1 MSKTIGVIGL
11 GIMGGAMSRNLVKAG
26 FTVVGYDI
34 VPAACEKAKAGGVEI
49 AASAVEVARRAPV
62 IMTSLAVTKAVYAT
76 AEAIAAAKLEK
87 RVIIE
92 ASTLQL
98 EDKLAAGEILSA
110 AGHTV
115 LDCPMLGTG
124 PHAENREL
132 VVYAS
137 GDTATLT
144 GLEPVFTAIGRKL
157 FDMGDYGNG
166 SRMKLVTNHLVAI
179 YNVASAEA
187 MVLGMKAGLDPHR
200 IVEVI
205 SAGMSGRVF
214 EFRAPMVAKDHYEPP
229 TMKIDVWQKDMAA
242 IGALGQSVGAPLPVF
257 NSTRAI
263 YDAAQA
269 AGQGSM
275 DVISTARVLE
285 RMAGFVRRP
294 PPKA

>member
-1 MSKTIGVIGL
+1 MIETIGVIGL
-11 GIMGGAMSRNLVKAG
+11 GIMGGAMARNLVKAG
-26 FTVVGYDI
+26 FSVVGYD
-34 VPAACEKAKAGGVEI
+34 VDATACDRAAKGSI
-49 AASAVEVARRAPV
+49 AIASSASEVAARAQT

-76 AEAIAAAKLEK
+76 AEVLAFAGVEK
-87 RVIIE
+87 RTIIE

-98 EDKLAAGEILSA
+98 EDKLAVGEILGK

-115 LDCPMLGTG
+115 LDCPMLGSG

-132 VVYAS
+132 IVYAS
-137 GDTATLT
+137 GDSATLKR
-144 GLEPVFTAIGRKL
+144 LDPVFAAIGRKV
-157 FDMGDYGNG
+157 FDMGAYGNG

-179 YNVASAEA
+179 YNVAAAEA
-187 MVLGMKAGLDPHR
+187 MVLGMQAGLDPFR

-214 EFRAPMVAKDHYEPP
+214 EFRAPMVANNHYEPP

-257 NSTRAI
+257 NATRAI

-269 AGQGSM
+269 AGQGSL

-285 RMAGFVRRP
+285 RMADVKR
-294 PPKA
+294 

>member
-1 MSKTIGVIGL
+1 MTKTIGVIGL

-26 FTVVGYDI
+26 FKVVGYD
-34 VPAACEKAKAGGVEI
+34 VAPFACESAQAGGVEI
-49 AASAVEVARRAPV
+49 VSSAVEVAKLAPV
-62 IMTSLAVTKAVYAT
+62 ILTSLAVTKAVYAT
-76 AEAIAAAKLEK
+76 AEAIAAAGVEK
-87 RVIIE
+87 RTIIE

-98 EDKLAAGEILSA
+98 EDKLAAGEILSK

-124 PHAENREL
+124 PHAANREL

-137 GDTATLT
+137 GDTEALR
-144 GLEPVFTAIGRKL
+144 GLEPVFSAIGRKV

-187 MVLGMKAGLDPHR
+187 MVLGMQAGLDPHR

-214 EFRAPMVAKDHYEPP
+214 EFRAPMVAKNQYEPP

-242 IGALGQSVGAPLPVF
+242 IGALGQGVGAPLPVF

-269 AGQGSM
+269 AGQGGM

-285 RMAGFVRRP
+285 RMAGVTR
-294 PPKA
+294 